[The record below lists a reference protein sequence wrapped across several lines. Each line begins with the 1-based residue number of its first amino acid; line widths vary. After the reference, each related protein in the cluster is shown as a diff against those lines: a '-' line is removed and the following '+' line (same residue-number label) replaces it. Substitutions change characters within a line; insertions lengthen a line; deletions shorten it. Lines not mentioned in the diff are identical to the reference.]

1 MKRLKEMVGYRS
13 AEESGFTLIEML
25 IVVGIIV
32 ALAAA
37 IVPNVVQFGGKG
49 EEGKKDQEKSAVQT
63 AIDSMMADK
72 GVSSVSIGPTTAE
85 NDFTAYPTG
94 TVANM
99 TLDSYLRVTSTEYF
113 YCWTASGVVTQKD
126 LTTDVC

>member
-1 MKRLKEMVGYRS
+1 MRRLKEMIGYRS

-49 EEGKKDQEKSAVQT
+49 EEGQRDQEKSAVQT
-63 AIDSMMADK
+63 AMDSMMADK
-72 GVSSVSIGPTTAE
+72 GVSSVSLGPTTAE
-85 NDFTAYPTG
+85 NDFTVYPTG
-94 TVANM
+94 TVAGM
-99 TLDSYLRVTSTEYF
+99 TIDGYLRVTPTEYF
-113 YCWTASGVVTQKD
+113 YCWTTGGVVKQNT